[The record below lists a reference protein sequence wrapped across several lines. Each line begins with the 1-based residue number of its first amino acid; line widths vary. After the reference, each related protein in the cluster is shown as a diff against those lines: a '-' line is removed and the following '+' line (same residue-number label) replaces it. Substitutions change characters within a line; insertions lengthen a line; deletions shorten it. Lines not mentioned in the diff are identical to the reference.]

1 MCCGS
6 MAGVLQKIGSNDARS
21 VPHCC
26 ARIIACRQH
35 AKRMNIKRL
44 AYVCLEEFHGAF
56 YTQTA
61 SSGRQENGFAGTE
74 HETCAISLSDN
85 ASSAESDEDDEGVKR
100 GVVEVDGLVEV
111 VN

>member
-1 MCCGS
+1 
-6 MAGVLQKIGSNDARS
+6 
-21 VPHCC
+21 
-26 ARIIACRQH
+26 
-35 AKRMNIKRL
+35 MNNKRL

-61 SSGRQENGFAGTE
+61 CGGRQENGFAGTE
-74 HETCAISLSDN
+74 HEARAVSLGDD
-85 ASSAESDEDDEGVKR
+85 ACPTESDEDDEGVKR